1 MYKHTN
7 FQPAY
12 MFTDKE
18 HRGPFEFAEEL
29 GSLSLS
35 AGSVENVIPAQSY
48 EASDNDLLLSTSEKE
63 ESRGLGNIDSAYNA
77 LGYDTSLISLE
88 DKQVQPE
95 SNVLNLAVPTMPSQ
109 ASSVFDDLLGLGTTD
124 IPLPPTLKLNPKA
137 VLDPGNF
144 QIKWG
149 QLATSLSQVASF
161 SLFQLSLNQMIFG
174 WFYFLQFYYRLL
186 LFYIILICRDTMFS
200 FLDSLMLLLT
210 Q

>member
-1 MYKHTN
+1 
-7 FQPAY
+7 

-18 HRGPFEFAEEL
+18 HRGPFELTDEL

-63 ESRGLGNIDSAYNA
+63 ESRGLGNNDSAYSA
-77 LGYDTSLISLE
+77 PGYDTSLISLE

-95 SNVLNLAVPTMPSQ
+95 SNVLNLAVPTMPQS
-109 ASSVFDDLLGLGTTD
+109 SSVLDDLLGLGTTV
-124 IPLPPTLKLNPKA
+124 IPSPPTLKLNPKA

-144 QIKWG
+144 QRKWG

-161 SLFQLSLNQMIFG
+161 SLFQLSLNQMIFR
-174 WFYFLQFYYRLL
+174 WFYF
-186 LFYIILICRDTMFS
+186 
-200 FLDSLMLLLT
+200 
-210 Q
+210 